1 MTSHSTHTTKV
12 SNMTTESTKMTPNT
26 RSYIKQYGRVAHRNQ
41 TPQLEQITH
50 DGNVI
55 GEVSI
60 IWECDWVF
68 KTKVFSKD
76 GSFQINLQ
84 RYDDAVKWIWTRTL
98 EVNRHRSFGAY
109 LTYFLSEVSMS
120 KTSLGVNLN
129 VSRQTIHQWINDE
142 SLPNTPTYL
151 KFSRLVAKWT
161 RCDYPT
167 TLVDISDSIH

>member
-1 MTSHSTHTTKV
+1 MTSDSTQSSKV
-12 SNMTTESTKMTPNT
+12 SNMTTQSTKMTPNT
-26 RSYIKQYGRVAHRNQ
+26 RSYIKQYGRVSHRNQ

-50 DGNVI
+50 DGEVI

-68 KTKVFSKD
+68 CAKVFSKD
-76 GSFQINLQ
+76 GAFKINLQ
-84 RYDDAVKWIWTRTL
+84 RFEDAKRWIWTRTL
-98 EVNRHRSFGAY
+98 EVNRHKSFGAY
-109 LTYFLSEVSMS
+109 LTYFLSEVNMS

-129 VSRQTIHQWINDE
+129 VSRQTIYDWINDE

-151 KFSRLVAKWT
+151 KFARLVAKWT
-161 RCDYPT
+161 RCDFAT

>member
-1 MTSHSTHTTKV
+1 MTSHFTQSSKV
-12 SNMTTESTKMTPNT
+12 SNMTQSTKMTPNT
-26 RSYIKQYGRVAHRNQ
+26 RSYIKQYGRVSHRNQ

-50 DGNVI
+50 DGEVI

-68 KTKVFSKD
+68 SAKVFSKD
-76 GSFQINLQ
+76 GAFKINLQ
-84 RYDDAVKWIWTRTL
+84 RYEDAVRWIWIRTL
-98 EVNRHRSFGAY
+98 EVNRHKSFGAY
-109 LTYFLSEVSMS
+109 LTYFLSEVNMS

-129 VSRQTIHQWINDE
+129 VSRQTIYDWLNDV

-151 KFSRLVAKWT
+151 KFARLVAKWT
-161 RCDYPT
+161 RCDFAT